1 MKKDI
6 FRKLHL
12 WLSVPFGLVMV
23 ITCLTGAILVFED
36 EVTALCNKDVATVE
50 AKGDLL
56 PFRTLVES
64 VEKSLPDGVSVS
76 GVVVSE
82 NPTDA
87 YKINLSKPKG
97 AALYVNQYTGE
108 VTGEAGRLPFFG
120 IIFRLHRWLLD
131 SNPGNGAVFWGKT
144 IVGTSTLCFVLI
156 LLTGLVIWWPR
167 NRKMLKNR
175 LRVALRKGGKRFWFD
190 LHVAGGF
197 YVLSILLVMAL
208 TGLTW
213 SFQWYGNSV
222 YSLFDDYKG
231 ASIAISSPKSDT
243 TAGCV
248 GNCADCT
255 EPKCRITADTVVAVA
270 DAVSG
275 ATVQHG
281 TVAVLDDSGNSV
293 NALVDGESGATKQVD
308 GSVSS
313 KYDVWQ
319 KAYENVV
326 VMLPSKGK
334 YTVNKDAVSVP
345 CGGWGNSRASD
356 KYNFND
362 ETGSLESV
370 DRYENSS
377 SLSKARGWVYTLHSG
392 SWGGWFS
399 SVIYFLAALLG
410 ATLPLTGYYF
420 WIRRL
425 YMKRKKA

>member
-1 MKKDI
+1 
-6 FRKLHL
+6 
-12 WLSVPFGLVMV
+12 
-23 ITCLTGAILVFED
+23 
-36 EVTALCNKDVATVE
+36 
-50 AKGDLL
+50 
-56 PFRTLVES
+56 
-64 VEKSLPDGVSVS
+64 
-76 GVVVSE
+76 
-82 NPTDA
+82 
-87 YKINLSKPKG
+87 
-97 AALYVNQYTGE
+97 
-108 VTGEAGRLPFFG
+108 
-120 IIFRLHRWLLD
+120 
-131 SNPGNGAVFWGKT
+131 
-144 IVGTSTLCFVLI
+144 
-156 LLTGLVIWWPR
+156 
-167 NRKMLKNR
+167 
-175 LRVALRKGGKRFWFD
+175 
-190 LHVAGGF
+190 
-197 YVLSILLVMAL
+197 
-208 TGLTW
+208 
-213 SFQWYGNSV
+213 
-222 YSLFDDYKG
+222 
-231 ASIAISSPKSDT
+231 
-243 TAGCV
+243 
-248 GNCADCT
+248 
-255 EPKCRITADTVVAVA
+255 VA

-399 SVIYFLAALLG
+399 SVIYLLAALLG

>member
-1 MKKDI
+1 MRNF
-6 FRKLHL
+6 FRKFHL
-12 WLSVPFGLVMV
+12 WVSVPFGIV
-23 ITCLTGAILVFED
+23 ITITCFTGALLVFED
-36 EVTALCNKDVATVE
+36 EITVLCRGDMATVAPHGE
-50 AKGDLL
+50 PLKLNVIADRVDATLPADVDVKGI
-56 PFRTLVES
+56 V
-64 VEKSLPDGVSVS
+64 VS
-76 GVVVSE
+76 GS
-82 NPTDA
+82 PTEA
-87 YKINLSKPKG
+87 YKVNLSKPKK
-97 AALYVNQYTGE
+97 AFVYVNQYTGE
-108 VTGEAGRLPFFG
+108 VIGEDERMPFFQTV
-120 IIFRLHRWLLD
+120 FRLHRWLMD
-131 SNPGNGAVFWGKT
+131 SNPGDGAIFWGKMV
-144 IVGTSTLCFVLI
+144 VGASTLVFVVI

-243 TAGCV
+243 TAVCV